1 MTSILILDTAK
12 LAEGPIAMID
22 LPFRLRLGIHGS
34 WVPAERLLERK
45 ELCDMEGVTE
55 EILQEFQN
63 KPVSLPKLSYTSKPP
78 FLPSSGAGGPP
89 PGVDKKTFPG
99 SV

>member
-12 LAEGPIAMID
+12 LAEGPIAMIE

-34 WVPAERLLERK
+34 WVPAERLPKRK
-45 ELCDMEGVTE
+45 ELCDMEVVTE

-63 KPVSLPKLSYTSKPP
+63 KPVSLPKLPDTSKPP
-78 FLPSSGAGGPP
+78 FPPPSMAGDPP
-89 PGVDKKTFPG
+89 PGVAGTPPG
-99 SV
+99 AV